1 MFGFKPLL
9 CVVET
14 RCLNGRPD
22 LQNICKILLLFM
34 ILVLEANAEEYIVD
48 PVRGMPSGDGS
59 ALSPWQSIQVVLNER
74 RLRPGDTVYLR
85 SGQYGHLEIRD
96 HRSDRTVRIFAEP
109 GQLPKFDGLRV
120 LSSASWHLRGLHIGP
135 SVKPYDGR
143 KAIVEIGQG
152 SENITLEGSTI
163 STAPDTTGWSADD
176 WRRRALHGILA
187 SGQAII
193 LRGNHIKNV
202 RHGIHSEA
210 HRSVIERN
218 LIENFAGDGIRG
230 LGDHTVYQ
238 FNTIKNCYKVDDNH
252 DDGFQSW
259 SVGPDGAP
267 GTGEVVG
274 GVVRG
279 NRIINYEDPNQSMRC
294 TLQGIGLFDGFFVDW
309 VIENNVVVT
318 DHWHGITVMGARGVR
333 IVNNTVIDPNER
345 RPGPPWIRIT
355 DHKNGRPSENSLI
368 ANNLTL
374 PPASHKANV
383 FGLPKPG
390 VTAIRNLNVTEPV
403 AFFVDWKK
411 YDLRLSDNSPA
422 IDAAALRLAPVT
434 DIDGTPR
441 PQGAGVDVGAYE
453 RR

>member
-1 MFGFKPLL
+1 LPGV
-9 CVVET
+9 C
-14 RCLNGRPD
+14 R
-22 LQNICKILLLFM
+22 ILFLFM
-34 ILVLEANAEEYIVD
+34 VFTVEATAAEYIVD
-48 PVRGMPSGDGS
+48 PVRGMLSGDGS
-59 ALSPWQSIQVVLNER
+59 ALSPWQPIQEVLNKR
-74 RLRPGDTVYLR
+74 HLRSGDTIYLR
-85 SGQYGHLEIRD
+85 SGHYGHLEIRD
-96 HRSDRTVRIFAEP
+96 QRNDSAVTILAEP
-109 GQLPKFDGLRV
+109 GHIATFDGVRV
-120 LSSASWHLRGLHIGP
+120 LSSANWHLRGLHIGP
-135 SVKPYDGR
+135 SVKQYDGR
-143 KAIVEIGQG
+143 TAIVEIGQG
-152 SENITLEGSTI
+152 SENIILEGSTI

-187 SGQAII
+187 SGQAIT
-193 LRGNHIKNV
+193 LRDNHIKNV

-210 HRSVIERN
+210 HRSLIERN

-274 GVVRG
+274 GVLRG
-279 NRIINYEDPNQSMRC
+279 NRIVNYEDPNQSMRC
-294 TLQGIGLFDGFFVDW
+294 NLQGIGLFDGFFVDW

-345 RPGPPWIRIT
+345 RPGPPWISIT

-368 ANNLTL
+368 ANNLSL
-374 PPASHKANV
+374 PRAAHKANV

-390 VTAIRNLNVTEPV
+390 VTAIHNLNVTDPV
-403 AFFVDWKK
+403 VFFVDWKIH
-411 YDLRLSDNSPA
+411 DLRLTADSPA
-422 IDAAALRLAPVT
+422 IDAAASWLAPAT

-441 PQGAGVDVGAYE
+441 PQGAGVDVGAHE